1 MRYCLCS
8 NFLMRVGLLAPKR
21 PTEMWNFGQSLFFL
35 RNYKSIQVLPM
46 GISGRTVLTN
56 LAQEI
61 QMFPFSKWAPFKM
74 QWTMV
79 YCPNL
84 MNSRILVAV
93 TTVTLVKGIG
103 KALIFKD
110 QLTPNL
116 SKLKNSSIN
125 LIISLLSRETV
136 WPRYLGILAAPSFQ
150 YTRDAGLSS
159 WYYSHKCVDAL
170 NYKWASF

>member
-35 RNYKSIQVLPM
+35 RNYKSIKVLPM

-116 SKLKNSSIN
+116 SKLKHSAINSTF
-125 LIISLLSRETV
+125 SLLSGETA
-136 WPRYLGILAAPSFQ
+136 WLRNLCILCSAFFSMPERCWNKLVIFQ
-150 YTRDAGLSS
+150 S
-159 WYYSHKCVDAL
+159 
-170 NYKWASF
+170 